1 MTFWSP
7 PGSFKSAKS
16 VFSDCAC
23 AVAIHPKQTSANVGP
38 NMKAFCMRLLLP
50 GRHLLRLRR
59 MNLRDPSAASQLLSR
74 AASRGGA
81 HSGGEGRAIEAEIPD
96 MPRSPPSV
104 ATLERAVRPFSPT
117 QRLTDIVRATD

>member
-81 HSGGEGRAIEAEIPD
+81 HSGGEGRALEGEVPALA
-96 MPRSPPSV
+96 RSRPSFV
-104 ATLERAVRPFSPT
+104 TLVSALR
-117 QRLTDIVRATD
+117 